1 MSNTR
6 ARSLSLSLLLCHES
20 CRVRQYQAMIRLKSL
35 VIGKVWQIFFGKLV
49 SGQSS
54 TVYNFSCS
62 LPSSLSLW
70 WYSHH
75 PTNISMFYF
84 SGSMCMKSS
93 RVTIFSLKLLEKRD
107 IITIIKE
114 CCYYI
119 LPQLPALSVLTIPR
133 NTRAEGIES
142 SGGSNGCYWIKNTHT
157 LIRMYCC

>member
-1 MSNTR
+1 M
-6 ARSLSLSLLLCHES
+6 A
-20 CRVRQYQAMIRLKSL
+20 K
-35 VIGKVWQIFFGKLV
+35 FFGKLV

-119 LPQLPALSVLTIPR
+119 LPQLPALSVLTIPG
-133 NTRAEGIES
+133 NTRAVGIES